1 MTPWWD
7 WAVGGLSFGGALLGA
22 GIACAAYT
30 LSLIPWRALT
40 TALSSQHWTASLCQ
54 RGIWLRSAGAVVA
67 GTVVGLVTGW
77 PVGVLFAAA
86 AVWWMPALL
95 GPDTTSRAEADLA
108 EALASWAEQLR
119 DMITGASGLHQAI
132 TATVPV
138 APQVIRDHVASLDA
152 RLRAGQPMG
161 QATATFAEQVG
172 SDLADL
178 IAITLAMGASR
189 QSGDVA
195 GALSRLAE
203 AARDR
208 ATTVARVA
216 ASRARVRSSVRIIA
230 AATTFMLVGMA
241 AFNPAF
247 LKPLG
252 TFSGQ
257 LVLAVVGG
265 LWAASFFWLA
275 RLASPPTQPRPF
287 SPVPAHASGSTGG
300 GVR

>member
-1 MTPWWD
+1 MSWGD
-7 WAVGGLSFGGALLGA
+7 WTVGGPAFGGALLGA

-30 LSLIPWRALT
+30 MSLTSGR
-40 TALSSQHWTASLCQ
+40 TASAASTPSASRRIPLRQ
-54 RGIWLRSAGAVVA
+54 GGTWLRAGGAVGAGA
-67 GTVVGLVTGW
+67 VVGLVTGW
-77 PVGVLFAAA
+77 PVGALLAAA
-86 AVWWMPALL
+86 AGWWMPPLL
-95 GPDTTSRAEADLA
+95 GPDTAHRAEADLA

-138 APQVIRDHVASLDA
+138 APVPIRDEVAALEA
-152 RLRAGQPMG
+152 RLRAGQPMDQAAAAFAG
-161 QATATFAEQVG
+161 QVD

-208 ATTVARVA
+208 ATTVARVS

-247 LKPLG
+247 LEPLG
-252 TFSGQ
+252 AFSGQ
-257 LVLAVVGG
+257 LVLAAVGG

-275 RLASPPTQPRPF
+275 RLASPPKQPRPF
-287 SPVPAHASGSTGG
+287 TLAPGEVGAANGG
-300 GVR
+300 AR